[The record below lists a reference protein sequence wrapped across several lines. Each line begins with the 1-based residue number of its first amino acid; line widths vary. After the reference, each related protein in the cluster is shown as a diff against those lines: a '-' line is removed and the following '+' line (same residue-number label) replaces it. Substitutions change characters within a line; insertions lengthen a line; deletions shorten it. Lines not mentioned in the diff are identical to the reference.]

1 MRSQAQQTIA
11 ELQKRIQSCVR
22 AYGSETAAVRSTGWM
37 AIDDLFPGQGI
48 REGTLVE
55 WLGDGIASGA
65 AMLSLLVG
73 RKICPAGRPVVVIE
87 TRRSLFP
94 PTLKAL
100 GFDLSHMVMAYPSS
114 EAEALWTCEQALR
127 CAGIGLVWMRS
138 PHLSSLGF
146 RRLQLAAEVS
156 RGIGFLL
163 RSAKAAHQPSWADA
177 RFLVRP
183 RPSHAAFPRFFLEVA
198 HSHGRS
204 RRSQV
209 DIMFDNSKGTIHEV
223 SSSEANSLSVVS

>member
-11 ELQKRIQSCVR
+11 ELQKRIRSC
-22 AYGSETAAVRSTGWM
+22 ALASGSKTAAVRSTGWQ
-37 AIDDLFPGQGI
+37 AIDELFPGQGI

-73 RKICPAGRPVVVIE
+73 RKICPAERPVVVIE
-87 TRRSLFP
+87 ARRSLFP
-94 PTLKAL
+94 LTLKAL
-100 GFDLSHMVMAYPSS
+100 GFDLSQTVMAYPAS
-114 EAEALWTCEQALR
+114 EVEALWACEQALR

-138 PHLSSLGF
+138 SHLSNLGF

-163 RSAKAAHQPSWADA
+163 RSAKAAHQPSWADV
-177 RFLVRP
+177 RLLVRP
-183 RPSHAAFPRFFLEVA
+183 RPSRAALPRFFLEVA
-198 HSHGRS
+198 DSHGRS

-223 SSSEANSLSVVS
+223 SSCEANPLSVVS